1 MKSSQ
6 SVDGILLSL
15 TLALC
20 VIGIIILASASSVAA
35 FQNLGD
41 PNGYVT
47 KQIISLCLG
56 IAIMLLLARVPYLHW
71 QKWAVPIL
79 VVSFLL
85 VVALFIPGVGT
96 SLLGAKR
103 WIAFGGLFFQPSE
116 LLKLALILFLA
127 RWFTKLGDLEREP
140 QRVFVRLLI
149 LIGAI
154 GGMLILQP
162 DLGTSIVI
170 VGIATVLYVAA
181 GAPGRYI
188 ALLFAAGVVAIMLL
202 ITFEPYRAA
211 RLTIFLNPSSSQ
223 QDEGYHINQSLLAI
237 GSGGL
242 FGRGYGRSIQ
252 KFNYLP
258 EAEGDSIFAIAAEE
272 LGFFM
277 VVGLVALY
285 VGFFWRG
292 QQLARRLSDPFGRLI
307 MVGVI
312 TWVTL
317 QAFVNIGALS
327 GILPLTGVPLPFI
340 SNGGTSLIITLAAIG
355 IALNVSKSVRV

>member
-1 MKSSQ
+1 MKSTQ
-6 SVDGILLSL
+6 SVDGIFLML

-20 VIGIIILASASSVAA
+20 VIGIIVLASASSVAA

-47 KQIISLCLG
+47 KQIISLCMG
-56 IAIMLLLARVPYLHW
+56 IALMLLLARVPYPFW
-71 QKWAVPIL
+71 KKWAAPIL
-79 VVSFLL
+79 IVSFLA
-85 VVALFIPGVGT
+85 VIVLFLPGVGT
-96 SLLGAKR
+96 SFLGAKR
-103 WIAFGGLFFQPSE
+103 WIAFGGFFFQPSE
-116 LLKLALILFLA
+116 LLKISLILFLA
-127 RWFTKLGDLEREP
+127 HWFTKLGDLEREP
-140 QRVFVRLLI
+140 QKIFIRLLA
-149 LIGAI
+149 LIGGA
-154 GGMLILQP
+154 GGLVILQP

-170 VGIATVLYVAA
+170 VGISTVLYVTA

-211 RLTIFLNPSSSQ
+211 RLTIFLNPTSSQ

-277 VVGLVALY
+277 VVGLIALY

-292 QQLARRLSDPFGRLI
+292 QQLARRMSDPFGRLI
-307 MVGVI
+307 IIGVI

-317 QAFVNIGALS
+317 QAFVNMGALS

-355 IALNVSKSVRV
+355 IVLNVSKHVRV